1 MNGWDQSNTISGGQT
16 RSNDDLK
23 VNASDGGDQIFWSFA
38 ALTSG
43 FAFAISSRPAD
54 LKSKVH
60 PWTSG
65 YLWAPQKVVPHRH
78 LNPVNPTRFLH
89 VVHRFGRFCCCS
101 GGGVTVFVAVTS
113 SSADGFRTRGWII
126 GEEMEMVSGDGG
138 DTSEREDSTVDC
150 IEPISDDGG
159 DTAERED
166 STVDFMEAC
175 CCLRQRSP

>member
-23 VNASDGGDQIFWSFA
+23 VNASNGGDQIFWSFA

-43 FAFAISSRPAD
+43 FALAISSRPAD

-89 VVHRFGRFCCCS
+89 VVHRFGRFCGCS
-101 GGGVTVFVAVTS
+101 VAVTVTDTFFAGTS
-113 SSADGFRTRGWII
+113 NSADGFWTRGWII
-126 GEEMEMVSGDGG
+126 GVEMEVITGG
-138 DTSEREDSTVDC
+138 
-150 IEPISDDGG
+150 GG

-166 STVDFMEAC
+166 EPCC